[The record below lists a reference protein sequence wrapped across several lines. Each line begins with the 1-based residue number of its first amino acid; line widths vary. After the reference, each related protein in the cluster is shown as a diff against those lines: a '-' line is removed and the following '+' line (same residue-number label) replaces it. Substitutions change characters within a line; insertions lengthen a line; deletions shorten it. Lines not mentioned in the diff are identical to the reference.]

1 MARGPLMPMPTTAM
15 AATAHT
21 AMARGLLMLSLLP
34 LLRPSLRLMP
44 TTAMVDTALAMVVT
58 ATARGLLRLTTAM
71 AAMAPT
77 AMAAMAHTAMARGP
91 LMPMLTM
98 AMAAMA
104 HTAMA
109 RGPLMPTPTT
119 AMAVTAH
126 TAMAR
131 GLLMPMPTTATV
143 MARGPLM
150 LTTDLAT
157 AMAAMAHT
165 TDKLQTVSKREDT
178 SEIKPKF
185 VCCFQKCQEL
195 I

>member
-1 MARGPLMPMPTTAM
+1 MG
-15 AATAHT
+15 
-21 AMARGLLMLSLLP
+21 
-34 LLRPSLRLMP
+34 
-44 TTAMVDTALAMVVT
+44 
-58 ATARGLLRLTTAM
+58 
-71 AAMAPT
+71 
-77 AMAAMAHTAMARGP
+77 AHTAMARGP

-98 AMAAMA
+98 
-104 HTAMA
+104 
-109 RGPLMPTPTT
+109 

-131 GLLMPMPTTATV
+131 GLLMPMPTTAMAATAHTA

-150 LTTDLAT
+150 LTPDLAT

-178 SEIKPKF
+178 SEIEPKF

-195 I
+195 

>member
-1 MARGPLMPMPTTAM
+1 MAVTALAMAHTAMARGLLMPMPTTAMAAMAHMAMARGLLMLSPLPLLRRSLRLMPTTATVDTALAMVVTATARGLLMLTTAM

-21 AMARGLLMLSLLP
+21 AMARGLLML
-34 LLRPSLRLMP
+34 MP
-44 TTAMVDTALAMVVT
+44 TTA
-58 ATARGLLRLTTAM
+58 
-71 AAMAPT
+71 AA
-77 AMAAMAHTAMARGP
+77 
-91 LMPMLTM
+91 
-98 AMAAMA
+98 
-104 HTAMA
+104 
-109 RGPLMPTPTT
+109 
-119 AMAVTAH
+119 
-126 TAMAR
+126 
-131 GLLMPMPTTATV
+131 TATV

-157 AMAAMAHT
+157 AMAHT

>member
-1 MARGPLMPMPTTAM
+1 MG
-15 AATAHT
+15 AHT
-21 AMARGLLMLSLLP
+21 VMARGLLMPSPLP
-34 LLRPSLRLMP
+34 LLRLSLRLMP
-44 TTAMVDTALAMVVT
+44 TTAGVDTALAMVFT
-58 ATARGLLRLTTAM
+58 ATARGLLMLT
-71 AAMAPT
+71 T

-91 LMPMLTM
+91 LMPMLTT

-109 RGPLMPTPTT
+109 RGLLMLMPTT
-119 AMAVTAH
+119 AATMV
-126 TAMAR
+126 
-131 GLLMPMPTTATV
+131 ATV

-150 LTTDLAT
+150 LTTDSAT

-178 SEIKPKF
+178 SEIKPNF

>member
-1 MARGPLMPMPTTAM
+1 MGMPSP
-15 AATAHT
+15 
-21 AMARGLLMLSLLP
+21 LP

-58 ATARGLLRLTTAM
+58 ATARGLLMPT
-71 AAMAPT
+71 T

-109 RGPLMPTPTT
+109 RGLLMLMPTT
-119 AMAVTAH
+119 AMAATAH
-126 TAMAR
+126 TA
-131 GLLMPMPTTATV
+131 

-150 LTTDLAT
+150 LTTDSAT

-178 SEIKPKF
+178 SEIKPNF